1 MTMVANNYLNEGRS
15 HTEVIE
21 LMSLGFTGKLLQ
33 LWNNCLTE
41 ESKEDIKHAVQK
53 DEEGTPIFDKEDIH
67 SMDRTAIMGT
77 DYARLSLKTQATLR
91 SVVANLPA
99 DIQVR
104 ILKSKAMFESHD
116 QWFEHFK
123 LLVTTHSPV
132 FGEDSENTDDVF
144 VLSKWEDYFGS
155 SLIVYEKKHP
165 FPSLI
170 INYEDGTDEEDR
182 DLSWLSRMFEY
193 GFIRLIKLTS
203 YNQINQ
209 FPQIIQQVVT
219 QINSPFVSIRCWST
233 LPQWDGNNWMTVQP
247 AQHLVLIN
255 GYTYNGPWY
264 ERDSYLSYRDPYA
277 LVDCWRNYFNNEILD
292 VTSELWKNYYFVG
305 NTGRITVF
313 TNRPYSEAINL

>member
-1 MTMVANNYLNEGRS
+1 MVAYNYLNEGRS
-15 HTEVIE
+15 HTKVIE

-33 LWNNCLTE
+33 WWNNCLTE

-53 DEEGTPIFDKEDIH
+53 DEEGTPIFDEEDIH
-67 SMDRTAIMGT
+67 SMDRTTIMGA

-123 LLVTTHSPV
+123 LLVTTHSLV
-132 FGEDSENTDDVF
+132 FGEDSDNTDDVF

-219 QINSPFVSIRCWST
+219 QINSPFISIRCWST
-233 LPQWDGNNWMTVQP
+233 LP
-247 AQHLVLIN
+247 
-255 GYTYNGPWY
+255 
-264 ERDSYLSYRDPYA
+264 
-277 LVDCWRNYFNNEILD
+277 
-292 VTSELWKNYYFVG
+292 
-305 NTGRITVF
+305 
-313 TNRPYSEAINL
+313 